1 MSGNPYDLSHVTQQ
15 IDALLREYPELMED
29 DVLRADMIEGS
40 TDFPAVIG
48 QLLDAERNASA
59 MSDAI
64 KGRRDALTE
73 RAQRYDRHSD
83 GLRAAMLKMMQA
95 GDLKKMA
102 LPEATISVRAGTP
115 RVIVT
120 DETMIPE
127 DLCRI
132 SISPDKKAIR
142 ERIDAGEAVPGAV
155 LSNSEPSLAIR
166 TK

>member
-1 MSGNPYDLSHVTQQ
+1 MSNPFDWSHVKQQ
-15 IDALLREYPELMED
+15 IDALLIEYPELAED
-29 DVLRADMIEGS
+29 EILRADMIEGS

-48 QLLDAERNASA
+48 RLLDAERNASA

-64 KGRRDALTE
+64 KGRRDALAE

-102 LPEATISVRAGTP
+102 LPEATISVRAGSP
-115 RVIVT
+115 RVIIT
-120 DETMIPE
+120 DETMVPE
-127 DLCRI
+127 DLCRVTVA
-132 SISPDKKAIR
+132 PDKRLIK
-142 ERIDAGEAVPGAV
+142 ERIDAGESVPGAV